1 MQSDLNLPETSAA
14 PHVGDVLGDDAEF
27 AQDKGVID
35 SLIKPLI
42 AVDFQGNIL
51 DITPVAAMLLRGQ
64 VNKFKGAHISALFPE
79 MQDETSWANLT
90 GLSTQARRGDGSP
103 MPVRL
108 TVMRVV
114 TDYIDGWMVFVQP
127 RKAPSPLGN
136 LPHPADSLS
145 SSFKPR

>member
-14 PHVGDVLGDDAEF
+14 PHVGDTLGDDADF
-27 AQDKGVID
+27 APDKGVID

-51 DITPVAAMLLRGQ
+51 DITPVAAMLLKGQ
-64 VNKFKGAHISALFPE
+64 VNKFKGAHISAVFPE
-79 MQDETSWANLT
+79 MQDQASWANLT

-127 RKAPSPLGN
+127 RKAPTPL
-136 LPHPADSLS
+136 DSLS
-145 SSFKPR
+145 SPFKSR